1 MTTPFQ
7 SLIDRYVCRTKNDYV
22 NAMHEVIQEIAL
34 IGLSRGKF
42 FEKASFYGGTA
53 LRILY
58 GLDRFSE
65 DLDFSLLEPDLNF
78 ALDPYF
84 PFLEDEFKG
93 FGINVKIEKR
103 IKHPPTQVLS
113 AFLKTNTLET
123 FFLIDLPE
131 KERKK
136 VAHQEQLK
144 IKFEIDIDPPPLFDT
159 EFKFM
164 VLPLPYSVRSYTLPN
179 LYAGKM
185 CALLFREWKVRV
197 KGRDWY
203 DFIWFVAKGIP
214 LNLRHLEARMKQ
226 SGYWSSSKP
235 LDRETFKELLTQKIK
250 DLSIEMAKKDIVDF
264 IKDERNIKI
273 WSKEFFLS
281 LVPRINFVS

>member
-7 SLIDRYVCRTKNDYV
+7 TLINRYDCQTKNDYV
-22 NAMHEVIQEIAL
+22 NAIHEVIQEIAL

-42 FEKASFYGGTA
+42 FDVAAFYGGTA

-65 DLDFSLLEPDLNF
+65 DLDFSLLAPDENF
-78 ALDPYF
+78 ILDPYF
-84 PFLEDEFKG
+84 PYLEEEFKG
-93 FGINVKIEKR
+93 FGINVKIEKK
-103 IKHPPTQVLS
+103 IKHPPSQILS

-123 FFLIDLPE
+123 FFLINLPE
-131 KERKK
+131 KEQKK
-136 VAHQEQLK
+136 VASQEQLK
-144 IKFEIDIDPPPLFDT
+144 IKFEIDIDPPLDFET
-159 EFKFM
+159 EYKFLLNP
-164 VLPLPYSVRSYTLPN
+164 VPHSVRSYTLPN
-179 LYAGKM
+179 LFAGKM

-214 LNLRHLEARMKQ
+214 LNLTHLETRMRQ
-226 SGYWSSSKP
+226 SEYWTSP
-235 LDRETFKELLTQKIK
+235 DALTAEVFIDLLVKKI
-250 DLSIEMAKKDIVDF
+250 DQVSIDMAKSDILAFVKDPRKVDV
-264 IKDERNIKI
+264 

-281 LVPRINFVS
+281 LVPKIIFM